1 MTIALR
7 SYQERGV
14 ERLRELVCQGRRRIV
29 LTLPTG
35 GGKTPLASYII
46 HSARTNFDSRVLFV
60 APWVQLIEQAVAQL
74 ARWKI
79 TDVGVLRG
87 DDKRTNPAAP
97 VQVASRETLRRR
109 DRPRADIVIID
120 ECHRAPESVVDAYP
134 DATIIG
140 LSATPVGLKG
150 LFEDVVVAGT
160 YAELI
165 DAGFLAAPSVWG
177 TQRKVDLTGVRSVGG
192 DYQQAELEAAMM
204 DSAIVG
210 DVIDGYLQRGR
221 GHKAVCFAS
230 GVAHSQQ
237 LVERFKRAGIPAE
250 HIDGTTPMQERAEVL
265 ARLESGETR
274 VVCNMGVLTEGWDQ
288 PSVRCC
294 ILARPTKSLALYKQM
309 VGRVLRPHS
318 SGDPIVLDHGGN
330 VLRHGMPH
338 DDIEWSLDDARPVRK
353 EGVREC
359 LECFAVLPSGT
370 PQCPYCGFVFVVAER
385 KPVVEVSGRM
395 VAITSVDPKRQY
407 FNQQIENAKTR
418 GFKPGYAAAKYKE
431 KFGAWP
437 PFAWTAAAKSQ
448 FAVDPDWQHRQDER
462 AREKAYWEQVNAR
475 QKEREAAATEPVEP
489 IAYEARDEDDFWGWL
504 ERNGVIA
511 P

>member
-1 MTIALR
+1 MTVALR

-35 GGKTPLASYII
+35 GGKTPLAAYII
-46 HSARTNFDSRVLFV
+46 HSARTNFGGRVLFV

-74 ARWKI
+74 ARWGI

-87 DDKRTNPAAP
+87 DDRRTNPAAP

-109 DRPRADIVIID
+109 ERPEADIVIID
-120 ECHRAPESVVDAYP
+120 ECHRAPESIVDAYW
-134 DATIIG
+134 DSTVIG
-140 LSATPVGLKG
+140 LSATPVGLKDI
-150 LFEDVVVAGT
+150 FEDIVVAGT

-165 DAGFLAAPSVWG
+165 DGGFLAAPSVWG
-177 TQRKVDLTGVRSVGG
+177 TQRKVDLTGVRSAGG
-192 DYQQAELEAAMM
+192 DYQQAELESAMM

-237 LVERFKRAGIPAE
+237 LVERFKQAGIPAE
-250 HIDGTTPMQERAEVL
+250 HIDGTTPMQGRAETL

-309 VGRVLRPHS
+309 VGRVLRPHP
-318 SGDPIVLDHGGN
+318 SGDPIVLDHAGN

-338 DDIEWSLDDARPVRK
+338 DDIEWLLSDARPVRK
-353 EGVREC
+353 AGVREC
-359 LECFAVLPSGT
+359 GECFAVLEAGT
-370 PQCPYCGFVFVVAER
+370 PQCPHCGFAFPVAER
-385 KPVVEVSGRM
+385 HPVAEVAGAM
-395 VAITSVDPKRQY
+395 IQITSVDPKRTFFDAQVA
-407 FNQQIENAKTR
+407 NAAAR

-437 PFAWTAAAKSQ
+437 PFAWTAAAKAQ
-448 FAVDPDWQHRQDER
+448 FLASPDWQRRQEDR
-462 AREKAYWEQVNAR
+462 AKEKAYWEEVNAR
-475 QKEREAAATEPVEP
+475 ASAKRANQAPVESA
-489 IAYEARDEDDFWGWL
+489 IYEPQSEEDFWDWL
-504 ERNGVIA
+504 ERHGVTQ
-511 P
+511 